1 MQNYSKWIV
10 ALTLAAPLAATPA
23 YANPDNNENH
33 PHETVQ
39 MSDLPAPVQKTVQR
53 EAKGKTIESLKK
65 ETENGKTVYEVAL
78 VANGKTQ
85 QVEISDTGKV
95 LDRHDTREDK
105 SDTAHGS
112 GSPR

>member
-10 ALTLAAPLAATPA
+10 ALTLAAPLAVTPA
-23 YANPDNNENH
+23 YADPDTNNENH

-65 ETENGKTVYEVAL
+65 ETEDGKTIYEVQLVSNGKSQE
-78 VANGKTQ
+78 
-85 QVEISDTGKV
+85 VEISDTGKV
-95 LDRHDTREDK
+95 LNRH
-105 SDTAHGS
+105 DTAHGS
-112 GSPR
+112 GSPNK